1 MDNLFSQETI
11 TQRIKKTLLQFCKF
25 GLVGTLCFCIDY
37 GIMVLLTETTDLGY
51 FLSSAIS
58 FTLSVVVNYI
68 LSMRFVFKGKDELN
82 KFQEMAIF
90 VALSIVGLA
99 LNQMIMWIAVEFFCV
114 FYAVAKIF
122 STMLV
127 TVYNFISRKLFLEA

>member
-1 MDNLFSQETI
+1 MK
-11 TQRIKKTLLQFCKF
+11 RIKKLLLQFCKF
-25 GLVGTLCFCIDY
+25 GLVGTLCFFIDY
-37 GIMVLLTETTDLGY
+37 GVMILLTETSGLGY

-90 VALSIVGLA
+90 VALSVVGLA
-99 LNQMIMWIAVEFFCV
+99 LNQMIMWIAVEFFRV

>member
-1 MDNLFSQETI
+1 MILDLGAIVTLGKM
-11 TQRIKKTLLQFCKF
+11 KKLIIQFMKF
-25 GLVGTLCFCIDY
+25 GVVGGIATVVDY

>member
-1 MDNLFSQETI
+1 MK
-11 TQRIKKTLLQFCKF
+11 RIKKLLLQFCKF

-90 VALSIVGLA
+90 VALSIVGLT
-99 LNQMIMWIAVEFFCV
+99 LNQMIMWIAVEFFRV